1 MMGTSRRVHWW
12 LYFLFIEKFV
22 GVTTPQTLLFSVKL
36 VHKHYN
42 AKLRSDVSFSDST
55 SELETWNWTNW
66 WLLKK
71 LVITERTFAT
81 TDRGIIRQNFSFFD
95 FQSTRSFNWDFV
107 AEIVLKLLNWDVWE
121 NKVPSMRLKTIHRQK
136 FRDSERNCGAGMQRK
151 FESGTHARHN

>member
-1 MMGTSRRVHWW
+1 MGTSRRVHWW

-22 GVTTPQTLLFSVKL
+22 GVTTPQTLLVSIKL
-36 VHKHYN
+36 VYKHYN

-55 SELETWNWTNW
+55 SELGTSNWTNW
-66 WLLKK
+66 WLLQKF
-71 LVITERTFAT
+71 VIDESSTFAT

-136 FRDSERNCGAGMQRK
+136 FRDSERNCGPACNGN
-151 FESGTHARHN
+151 FESGTQARHN